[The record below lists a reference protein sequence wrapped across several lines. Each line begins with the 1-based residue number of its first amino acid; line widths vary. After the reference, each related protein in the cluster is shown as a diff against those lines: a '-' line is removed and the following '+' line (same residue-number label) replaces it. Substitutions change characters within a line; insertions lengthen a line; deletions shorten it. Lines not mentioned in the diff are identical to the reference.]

1 MRRLEGVSRKG
12 VSEMKYQAQI
22 RHIDGTL
29 ITVIWDDD
37 LTRFCEEVELA
48 KQDLAAYLGESDF
61 FEYDNANLFI
71 EIV

>member
-1 MRRLEGVSRKG
+1 VVRRIILSRKG
-12 VSEMKYQAQI
+12 VSEMRYQAQI

>member
-1 MRRLEGVSRKG
+1 MR
-12 VSEMKYQAQI
+12 YQAQI

>member
-1 MRRLEGVSRKG
+1 
-12 VSEMKYQAQI
+12 MKYQAHI
-22 RHIDGTL
+22 KYIDGTL

-37 LTRFCEEVELA
+37 LDRFLEEVELA
-48 KQDLAAYLGESDF
+48 RKDIVAYLGECD